1 MAFNYRKVEIIFCYT
16 KGLDVNGS
24 PEEATTP
31 DLARLGRRVR
41 YLVLLYVAVV
51 VGAAVA
57 STVIW
62 PELLASQPALAGVPF
77 APSRLTFAARLVA
90 LTALVTDAAPIIWAA
105 YHALRLCQL
114 MADGRLFTAQVPPH
128 LQQMGLALVLTAVLQ
143 PIGGALLSL
152 GIGYFAAGQ
161 GHIAFAFSTDHLGV
175 AVIGA
180 ILIAIAAAAREAIR
194 IADENA
200 RFI

>member
-1 MAFNYRKVEIIFCYT
+1 MSNPADETMA
-16 KGLDVNGS
+16 
-24 PEEATTP
+24 A

-51 VGAAVA
+51 VCAAIA
-57 STVIW
+57 STLIW
-62 PELLASQPALAGVPF
+62 PELLASQPALAGLPL
-77 APSRLTFAARLVA
+77 APSRLGIAGRLAA
-90 LTALVTDAAPIIWAA
+90 LTALVIDGAPIIWAA
-105 YHALRLCQL
+105 HHALRLCQL
-114 MADGRLFTAQVPPH
+114 MAQRRLFTAQVPRH
-128 LQQMGLALVLTAVLQ
+128 LQRMGLALVLTAALQ
-143 PIGGALLSL
+143 PVGGALLSMSV
-152 GIGYFAAGQ
+152 GYFGAGTH
-161 GHIAFAFSTDHLGV
+161 HIAFAFSTDHVGV